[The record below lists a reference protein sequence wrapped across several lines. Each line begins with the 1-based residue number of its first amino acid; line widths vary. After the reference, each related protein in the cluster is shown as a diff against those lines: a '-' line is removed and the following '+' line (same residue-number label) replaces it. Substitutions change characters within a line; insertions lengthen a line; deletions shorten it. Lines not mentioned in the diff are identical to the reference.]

1 MEYSDIEPEVR
12 RYMRKSTFKDMSE
25 DARKIYIKGIRRII
39 RKLSE
44 LDDRESYIKVA
55 GKTSVPRPSLE
66 FMVVGMRFR
75 GDHKFSRKDDITLE
89 LDDDNHVDKYA
100 IKVLVD
106 GEHVAFVAAEDARKL
121 RKIDDVL
128 DRRVY
133 LVKKYPQ
140 SATMRL
146 DTQTVEQRKMEEYR
160 EREAD
165 RELARRCHRE
175 AMLYG

>member
-1 MEYSDIEPEVR
+1 MEYNDIEPEVK
-12 RYMRKSTFKDMSE
+12 RYMRRSTFKDMPE
-25 DARKIYIKGIRRII
+25 DAQRIYVKGIRRII

-44 LDDRESYIKVA
+44 LDNRESYIKIA
-55 GKTSVPRPSLE
+55 GKTSEPRPSLE

-75 GDHKFSRKDDITLE
+75 GDHKFSHKDDITLE
-89 LDDDNHVDKYA
+89 LDDDNRVDKYA

-106 GEHVAFVAAEDARKL
+106 GKHVAFVAAEDARKL
-121 RKIDDVL
+121 RKIKDVL

-133 LVKKYPQ
+133 LVKKYAQ

-146 DTQTVEQRKMEEYR
+146 DTQTMDRMEEYR

-165 RELARRCHRE
+165 RELARICHRE